1 MDMKQFNRILR
12 WGILL
17 WKRLYKKIT
26 FLLLL
31 IMIPLLVTAY
41 SITAEEESGIIIVA
55 LASHAEEVEPLT
67 REIWDELQTS
77 TVIRYI
83 ECSNVEEAMEMVKN
97 GDVQSAW
104 IFEANIEA
112 KIYDFI
118 SQRTR
123 KNAFL
128 TIIEPEN
135 RTLLKMLREVL
146 SGTVFPHCTDDLY
159 LKYLRENAPELS
171 EVPDEQ
177 LLEYYYNA
185 NFEHNLFVITDIEG
199 NIQSEDT
206 LEDNYL
212 LAPVR
217 GMLAVMVVLAAFATS
232 MYFIRDEENGTF
244 ALVPQRAKFGVELG
258 YQLISLINVLTV
270 VILSL
275 ALMGDIHSWGQEFL
289 IAAVYALCAA
299 VFAMLVRRL
308 CIGIRALG
316 MITPILVVVMLVICP
331 VFFDLGAL
339 RQPQFFLPPTYFVI
353 SIYNRQYLLYMVI
366 YTAICM
372 VLCWVLDRITRKV
385 S

>member
-55 LASHAEEVEPLT
+55 LASRAEEVEPLT

-83 ECSNVEEAMEMVKN
+83 ECSNAEEAMEMVKN

-171 EVPDEQ
+171 EVPDAQ

-217 GMLAVMVVLAAFATS
+217 GMLAVVVVLAAFATS

-275 ALMGDIHSWGQEFL
+275 ALMGDIRSWGQELL

-299 VFAMLVRRL
+299 AFTMLVRRL
-308 CIGIRALG
+308 CFGIRALG

-372 VLCWVLDRITRKV
+372 ALCWVLDRITRKV